1 MGRYTVIGSGTDCKS
16 VAFGLWRF
24 KSSPA
29 HMDKTNIMP
38 LIVDGEVIGWVT
50 QEMRDFLDEWQ
61 DEIDKSK
68 VQKPS

>member
-1 MGRYTVIGSGTDCKS
+1 
-16 VAFGLWRF
+16 
-24 KSSPA
+24 
-29 HMDKTNIMP
+29 MDKTNIMP

>member
-1 MGRYTVIGSGTDCKS
+1 MVAGLTVDQ
-16 VAFGLWRF
+16 VLWPWGF